1 MYKCKTVVQEK
12 VSLVLVFYILRDN
25 TLIVSLKF
33 INFTEFCKFSLQW
46 KIYTGG
52 ALWLFK
58 ITIALEIHTI
68 PNTRRDT
75 DSSVT
80 EDWA

>member
-1 MYKCKTVVQEK
+1 MQNSSSKK
-12 VSLVLVFYILRDN
+12 VFLVLVFYILQDN

-33 INFTEFCKFSLQW
+33 INFTAFYKFSLQW

-52 ALWLFK
+52 TLWLFK
-58 ITIALEIHTI
+58 ITIALKIHTI
-68 PNTRRDT
+68 SNTRCDT

-80 EDWA
+80 ED